1 MSSVHGIPEPQRLV
15 RELAEKG
22 ATTTHL
28 LDEPVLSS
36 LREGAEGLPFE
47 QTARTVG
54 DYDVRQELEVCRTV
68 PADGIFGD
76 IQSQLEHRLEE
87 AFRRTDPL
95 PWPAEEVQRL
105 RFNEAAL
112 QRYPAGSLGLSPHRD
127 GKRYR
132 VVIAILVISG
142 EGTFAVCDD
151 RAGTNPRPIPADPG
165 HCILLRAP
173 GFLGIDKRPFHYV
186 SDVTKDRLVLTLRYD
201 SRREQPGT

>member
-1 MSSVHGIPEPQRLV
+1 MSSVYEIRQPELLL
-15 RELAEKG
+15 RELTDYG
-22 ATTTHL
+22 ATSVPL
-28 LDEPVLSS
+28 LGEPVLSS

-68 PADGIFGD
+68 PKDGIFDTVQG
-76 IQSQLEHRLEE
+76 QLEDQLNE
-87 AFRRTDPL
+87 AFGRLAPL
-95 PWPAEEVQRL
+95 PWPADEMQRL

-151 RAGTNPRPIPADPG
+151 RAGTNPRSIPADPG
-165 HCILLRAP
+165 RCILLRAP
-173 GFLGIDKRPFHYV
+173 GFRGIEKRPFHYV
-186 SDVTKDRLVLTLRYD
+186 SDVTKERLVLTLRYD
-201 SRREQPGT
+201 SRREQPAT